1 MDLGRPAVAVP
12 LRPQLLDLCP
22 RGPGAPRR
30 APRLVAHR
38 PAPRPLPPLGWQG
51 LGPGPDRKGA
61 LMFDGLFELIAPVL
75 SFFYALVPNY
85 AITTAMLTLTAL
97 DWTRAESGKR
107 VSVRVDLG

>member
-51 LGPGPDRKGA
+51 LGPGPDRQGE
-61 LMFDGLFELIAPVL
+61 LMFDGLFELIAQVL
-75 SFFYALVPNY
+75 SFFYDLVPTY
-85 AITTAMLTLTAL
+85 PIPIAMPPLNVMVVATPSPPPGTP
-97 DWTRAESGKR
+97 R
-107 VSVRVDLG
+107 